1 MIPALLLKKIVP
13 KILEVIMK
21 QFSGI
26 EKIDRLVKYM
36 ENENETDKQ
45 VKLHDAA
52 LKGLATEIDEMKT
65 DIEKWKKN
73 G

>member
-13 KILEVIMK
+13 KILEIIMK

-36 ENENETDKQ
+36 EDDNDTDKQ
-45 VKLHDAA
+45 VSLHDKA
-52 LKGLATEIDEMKT
+52 LKGLAAEIDELKK
-65 DIEKWKKN
+65 DLEKWKKN
-73 G
+73 A

>member
-36 ENENETDKQ
+36 EDENETDKQ

-52 LKGLATEIDEMKT
+52 LKGLAAEIDELKK
-65 DIEKWKKN
+65 DLEKWKKN
-73 G
+73 A

>member
-13 KILEVIMK
+13 KILEIIMK

-36 ENENETDKQ
+36 EDDNDTDKQ
-45 VKLHDAA
+45 VSLHDAA
-52 LKGLATEIDEMKT
+52 LKGLAAEIDELKK
-65 DIEKWKKN
+65 DLEKWKKN
-73 G
+73 A